1 MNPVSIHIDKLY
13 KNDLPLE
20 DCKISVP
27 FAKGILYAKDLSALR
42 LLDPE
47 LKDLI
52 LSAVLVGS
60 GPTKSFAQSFLPLV
74 QFYNAMISEEPAA

>member
-1 MNPVSIHIDKLY
+1 MNPVFIHIDKLY

-42 LLDPE
+42 LLDPASKE
-47 LKDLI
+47 
-52 LSAVLVGS
+52 AC
-60 GPTKSFAQSFLPLV
+60 PL
-74 QFYNAMISEEPAA
+74 QLLPAAF

>member
-52 LSAVLVGS
+52 LGAVLVGS
-60 GPTKSFAQSFLPLV
+60 GPTKSFLPLV
-74 QFYNAMISEEPAA
+74 QFYNAMISEEPAT